1 MGMYTLFGKEMLMKF
16 WRKIFSRVVLVSL
29 AIALQLAWLFFILF
43 YLSAYY
49 LPIAFVFNMLSLL
62 VVVYI
67 VNRPGNP
74 QVKLA
79 WIVPILVF
87 PLFGGIIF
95 MISGGKGPKKKLRR
109 ALDKSGALLSI
120 TQTLDTYIYRSLSLF
135 SDPNKSTAAG
145 LYQSI
150 VGLIL
155 VCVANWIVDKID
167 SDSAMF

>member
-1 MGMYTLFGKEMLMKF
+1 MKF

-49 LPIAFVFNMLSLL
+49 LPIAFAFNMLSLAA
-62 VVVYI
+62 VVYI
-67 VNRPGNP
+67 INRPGNP

-95 MISGGKGPKKKLRR
+95 LISGGKGPKKKLRR
-109 ALDKSGALLSI
+109 ALDRSGALVAPYMKSNIPYDL
-120 TQTLDTYIYRSLSLF
+120 
-135 SDPNKSTAAG
+135 SDPGLPLMADIDRGVAG
-145 LYQSI
+145 QCHYL
-150 VGLIL
+150 
-155 VCVANWIVDKID
+155 N
-167 SDSAMF
+167 